1 MAKINT
7 RQAIPLGIFIFS
19 FILFSVKTASFLT
32 FHNMIS
38 ILSLLTSTAVPAVGL
53 AAVMLTGLFDLSF
66 VGVIGVLS
74 TLLLVCLNAGVP
86 AVFCLLI
93 TLLAALVMEAI
104 NSVLI
109 IRLKI
114 HPWLSTIAT
123 MLMYLGME
131 KYISRGSY
139 LTSKHPILVSMRF
152 NSLFGISLSVWMMV
166 FFCILAVVIMN
177 TTVLGKR
184 LYAVG
189 GNEAAAR
196 KAGINT
202 DAYKTVSFMI
212 MGILCWAASIIYVA
226 QLSGYPPE
234 AAYINQNEVILAVFV
249 GMAISRMGIVN
260 IHGALFGA
268 AFVGILS
275 NGLGLMG
282 VSSYWIKLVEGAL
295 VVIVV
300 LGNSINRGTLVQ
312 LE

>member
-1 MAKINT
+1 
-7 RQAIPLGIFIFS
+7 
-19 FILFSVKTASFLT
+19 
-32 FHNMIS
+32 
-38 ILSLLTSTAVPAVGL
+38 
-53 AAVMLTGLFDLSF
+53 
-66 VGVIGVLS
+66 
-74 TLLLVCLNAGVP
+74 
-86 AVFCLLI
+86 
-93 TLLAALVMEAI
+93 
-104 NSVLI
+104 
-109 IRLKI
+109 
-114 HPWLSTIAT
+114 
-123 MLMYLGME
+123 
-131 KYISRGSY
+131 
-139 LTSKHPILVSMRF
+139 
-152 NSLFGISLSVWMMV
+152 
-166 FFCILAVVIMN
+166 MN

-189 GNEAAAR
+189 GNETSAR

-212 MGILCWAASIIYVA
+212 LGILCWAASIIYVA

-249 GMAISRMGIVN
+249 GMAISRMGIVT

-300 LGNSINRGTLVQ
+300 LGNSIRRGTLVQ

>member
-1 MAKINT
+1 MLKINT
-7 RQAIPLGIFIFS
+7 RQAIPIGIFIFS
-19 FILFSVKTASFLT
+19 FILFSVKTFSFLT
-32 FHNMIS
+32 FNNMLS
-38 ILSLLTSTAVPAVGL
+38 IFGLLTYTAVPAAGL
-53 AAVMLTGLFDLSF
+53 ATVMLTGLFDLSF

-74 TLLLVCLNAGVP
+74 TLLLVCLEAGIP

-93 TLLAALVMEAI
+93 TLIAALVMESVNA
-104 NSVLI
+104 VLI

-123 MLMYLGME
+123 MLIYLGLE
-131 KYISRGSY
+131 KYISKGSY
-139 LTSKHPILVSMRF
+139 LTSKHPILAAMRF
-152 NSLFGISLSVWMMV
+152 NSFFEISLSIWIML
-166 FFCILAVVIMN
+166 FFCILAAIVMN

-189 GNEAAAR
+189 GNVATAQ
-196 KAGINT
+196 KAGVNT
-202 DAYKTVSFMI
+202 DAYKAVSFMI
-212 MGILCWAASIIYVA
+212 MGVLCWAASLIYVA

-249 GMAISRMGIVN
+249 GMAISRRGIVN

-268 AFVGILS
+268 AFVGILA

-300 LGNSINRGTLVQ
+300 LGNSIKRGLLVQ